1 MNDELQRRLEA
12 ADPLTAGNGVART
25 PAQLEKMKEY
35 VLMNDKNI
43 RAGSPRWAGIAA
55 LGSVALAGVIL
66 FGGLA
71 GAEKTLAFSAS
82 ATMATAEQAAAADAA
97 CTAPIDGASGM
108 DLGLTSLELK
118 SLELFGNGGVAL
130 YGSEETYGYCMVMV
144 SGDTVEAGVRIFG
157 NTPELTQF
165 IEAAGST
172 EFADQTVSII
182 IGNAPE
188 GATSVE
194 VVGLD
199 GVSATVFEGRY
210 GLWLPQAFADSA
222 IELVAR
228 DQDGNEL
235 LREGLPWR
243 DGATEPT
250 R

>member
-12 ADPLTAGNGVART
+12 ADPLTAGNGVTRT

-108 DLGLTSLELK
+108 DLELK

-130 YGSEETYGYCMVMV
+130 YGNDEIYGYCMVLV
-144 SGDTVEAGVRIFG
+144 SGDTVEAGIRISG
-157 NTPELTQF
+157 NAPELTQF

-182 IGNAPE
+182 VGNAPE

-199 GVSATVFEGRY
+199 GVSATVVEGRY

>member
-108 DLGLTSLELK
+108 DLELK

-130 YGSEETYGYCMVMV
+130 YGNDEIYGYCMVLV
-144 SGDTVEAGVRIFG
+144 SGDTVEAGIRISG
-157 NTPELTQF
+157 NAPELTQF

-182 IGNAPE
+182 VGNAPE

-199 GVSATVFEGRY
+199 GVSATVVEGRY